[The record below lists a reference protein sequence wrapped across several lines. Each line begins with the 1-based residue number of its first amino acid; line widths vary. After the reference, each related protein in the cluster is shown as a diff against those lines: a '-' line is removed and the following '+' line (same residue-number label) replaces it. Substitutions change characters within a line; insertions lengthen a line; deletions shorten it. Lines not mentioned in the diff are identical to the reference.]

1 MFDSRT
7 ALGEPGGTRA
17 ARHEATKERILDA
30 AWRIA
35 RRDGLGAISL
45 RELAADV
52 GMRAPSLYTYFPSKS
67 HIYDAMY
74 RQGLEQYAEAQLR
87 VPDSSDPE
95 EMVRRRAR
103 IFVKLG
109 CEDPARY
116 QLIFQRPIPG
126 FVPSDVSFQIG
137 VRTWSVISA
146 DLERAGLR
154 TEQAVAMW
162 RSVTNGMIGM
172 QIANDPSGTSWV
184 DHVDH
189 AVDMV
194 LAYHRRETT
203 RERGDKDEQRHRGR
217 KRTNRDGKRNPV
229 RSGRS

>member
-1 MFDSRT
+1 MFDSQT
-7 ALGEPGGTRA
+7 ALGEAGDTRA
-17 ARHEATKERILDA
+17 ARHQATKERILEA

-74 RQGLEQYAEAQLR
+74 RQGLEQYAEAQLSL
-87 VPDSSDPE
+87 PDSPDPE

-103 IFVKLG
+103 NFVKLG

-126 FVPSDVSFQIG
+126 FVPSDESFQIG
-137 VRTWSVISA
+137 VRTWAVISA
-146 DLERAGLR
+146 DLERAGLH

-162 RSVTNGMIGM
+162 RSVTNGIIGM
-172 QIANDPSGTSWV
+172 QIANDPGGTSWV
-184 DHVDH
+184 RHVDH

-194 LAYHRRETT
+194 LAYHMQGTT
-203 RERGDKDEQRHRGR
+203 KERGDTHEQRGRGR
-217 KRTNRDGKRNPV
+217 KRTYRDGQRNPV